1 MKKFLSVSI
10 LLLLATIS
18 MAQNWEKNFEIAKE
32 RSAKEGKN
40 IVLCFSGSDWCIPCI
55 KLEKTIWESKEF
67 ANYSQA
73 HFVLLRADFPKKKAN
88 ALPREQ
94 QDQND
99 KLAESYN
106 KQGMFPLVVL
116 LNKSGKVLGTTSY
129 KNISPTEYIALLHS
143 FEKN

>member
-18 MAQNWEKNFEIAKE
+18 MAQNWEKNFEIATE

-88 ALPREQ
+88 ALPKEQ

>member
-40 IVLCFSGSDWCIPCI
+40 IVLCLSGSDWCIPCI

-67 ANYSQA
+67 ANYSQE

-88 ALPREQ
+88 ALPKEQ

-129 KNISPTEYIALLHS
+129 KNISPSEYIALLHS

>member
-55 KLEKTIWESKEF
+55 KLEKTIWESMEF
-67 ANYSQA
+67 ANYSQS

-88 ALPREQ
+88 ALPKEQ

>member
-55 KLEKTIWESKEF
+55 KLEKTIWESMEF

-88 ALPREQ
+88 ALPKEQ
-94 QDQND
+94 QEQND